1 MGMKMTTPMSKVNAY
16 LQSEVKRIQMLTI
29 RALSAL
35 GELCITD
42 ARDRPQEYSW
52 FDHTGNLRSSIGYVI
67 AYKGNIVQ
75 YSEFKQIK
83 DGSEGSDTG
92 KKFAEE
98 IAKRIS
104 KDYALVVV
112 AGMNYA
118 EFVEAM
124 DNKDVLAHPEL
135 FAKAQLPKMIK
146 MLKRQIG

>member
-1 MGMKMTTPMSKVNAY
+1 MKMTTPMSKVNSY
-16 LQSEVKRIQMLTI
+16 LQSEAERIQMLTI

-35 GELCITD
+35 GELCISD
-42 ARDRPQEYSW
+42 ARDRPPEDSW
-52 FDHTGNLRSSIGYVI
+52 FDNTGNLRSSIGYVI
-67 AYKGNIVQ
+67 AYMGNIVQ

-98 IAKRIS
+98 IAKKIS

-135 FAKAQLPKMIK
+135 FAKAQLPKIMEK
-146 MLKRQIG
+146 LKRQIG

>member
-1 MGMKMTTPMSKVNAY
+1 MGVKMTTPMSKVNSY
-16 LQSEVKRIQMLTI
+16 LQSEAERIQMLTI

-35 GELCITD
+35 GELCIAD
-42 ARDRPQEYSW
+42 ARDRSPEDSW
-52 FDHTGNLRSSIGYVI
+52 FDNTGNLRSSIGYVI
-67 AYKGNIVQ
+67 AYKGNIIH

-135 FAKAQLPKMIK
+135 FAKAQLPKMMEK
-146 MLKRQIG
+146 LKRQIG